1 MKGLTAIGIPA
12 SCWRKRQAGIP
23 PNNLLSGRNAMEKNT
38 TQKIGNLIVFL
49 FFGTVA
55 ITGCYYIVLKLT
67 GQAASFEH
75 FLESAATG
83 QFFNETRPSDP
94 ARQQYVFHRGVAQSV
109 ARARFIYR
117 GIEGKT
123 IRVDVI
129 IPALD
134 PESVYH
140 YRLDID
146 QAYAGFRIG
155 GARFKLIKASRTAL
169 RLKRESA

>member
-1 MKGLTAIGIPA
+1 VKDATALSIPA
-12 SCWRKRQAGIP
+12 FCRRLHYAGIP
-23 PNNLLSGRNAMEKNT
+23 PNNLLSGGNAMEKNT
-38 TQKIGNLIVFL
+38 TQKIGNLIIFL

-67 GQAASFEH
+67 GQAASFER
-75 FLESAATG
+75 FLESSATG
-83 QFFNETRPSDP
+83 QFFNETLPSDP

-109 ARARFIYR
+109 ARGRFIYR
-117 GIEGKT
+117 GVEGKT
-123 IRVDVI
+123 LCVDVI

-140 YRLDID
+140 YRLDVD
-146 QAYAGFRIG
+146 QAYAGFRMG
-155 GARFKLIKASRTAL
+155 GVRFKLIKASRTAL